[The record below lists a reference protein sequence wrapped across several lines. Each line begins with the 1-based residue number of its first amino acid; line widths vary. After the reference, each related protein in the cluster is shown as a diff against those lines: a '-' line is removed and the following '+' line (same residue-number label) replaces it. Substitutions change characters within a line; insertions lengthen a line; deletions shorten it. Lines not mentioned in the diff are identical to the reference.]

1 MAFNSLHYAIFLPC
15 VILLYFVL
23 PQRLR
28 WVLLLA
34 ASYYFYMSWNPNLV
48 VLILFTTCT
57 SYFSARAISRAG
69 DNKRRKR
76 GILAVGVSASLLC
89 LFFFKY
95 FNFFSQAVTDL
106 LRAFSL
112 PVDGVVLQLILPI
125 GISFYTFQ
133 TLSYVIDVYRGKMP
147 VEKHFGIYALYVS
160 FFPQLVAGP
169 IERATNLLPQF
180 YEKHTFS
187 ATQLS
192 EGLRKILLGLF
203 KKVVIADFVA
213 GYVNTVYNDVH
224 AFSGLSIIAATLLFA
239 VQIYCD
245 FSGYSDIAVGSARI
259 LGFRLMENFIS
270 PYFSRSIK
278 EFWRRWHI
286 SLSTWFSD
294 YVYIPL
300 GGNRVKRPRHL
311 FNILVTFLL
320 SGLWHGA
327 NWTFLLWGLLHGVAL
342 VAEVFLLPRREKRL
356 ARSTAGWQRGLLSVW
371 WWLLTMA
378 VVMLGWVL
386 FRANSLADATY
397 LLTHLFQGLN
407 PLRLMEYLAPMG
419 IDAKTLVAILCLVA
433 VLAVWDWANRRDSAL
448 RRFEKFR
455 PAVRYLLYYAVG
467 FVLLLRIFTTAG
479 NVSADFIYF
488 QF

>member
-1 MAFNSLHYAIFLPC
+1 MIVLSYRRVVQPVQKSEGQVGIIAFNSLHYAIFLPC

-213 GYVNTVYNDVH
+213 GYVNTVYNDVRVNR
-224 AFSGLSIIAATLLFA
+224 LF
-239 VQIYCD
+239 
-245 FSGYSDIAVGSARI
+245 
-259 LGFRLMENFIS
+259 M
-270 PYFSRSIK
+270 RSK
-278 EFWRRWHI
+278 
-286 SLSTWFSD
+286 SL
-294 YVYIPL
+294 
-300 GGNRVKRPRHL
+300 
-311 FNILVTFLL
+311 
-320 SGLWHGA
+320 
-327 NWTFLLWGLLHGVAL
+327 
-342 VAEVFLLPRREKRL
+342 
-356 ARSTAGWQRGLLSVW
+356 RGLF
-371 WWLLTMA
+371 
-378 VVMLGWVL
+378 G
-386 FRANSLADATY
+386 
-397 LLTHLFQGLN
+397 Q
-407 PLRLMEYLAPMG
+407 
-419 IDAKTLVAILCLVA
+419 
-433 VLAVWDWANRRDSAL
+433 
-448 RRFEKFR
+448 
-455 PAVRYLLYYAVG
+455 
-467 FVLLLRIFTTAG
+467 
-479 NVSADFIYF
+479 
-488 QF
+488 